1 MNKRRES
8 MLTQSAIWEADTKDL
23 EMLLNEVKRELNFR
37 AICESKPMPYTL
49 ELDTPLAEVY
59 GG

>member
-1 MNKRRES
+1 

-23 EMLLNEVKRELNFR
+23 EILLNEVKRELNFR
-37 AICESKPMPYTL
+37 AICESKPLPYEL
-49 ELDTPLAEVY
+49 ELDTPMATEVY